1 MNIKRMV
8 QIGMTVA
15 GVGLVF
21 LVISLDEPT
30 IQAWVLAIV
39 GALLLALAPEV
50 E

>member
-1 MNIKRMV
+1 MNYKNMI
-8 QIGMTVA
+8 QIVMTV
-15 GVGLVF
+15 VGMGIVF